1 VKYLAFIL
9 KNLGRSKRRTIL
21 TILSISVSLFVFA
34 VLISVPAIANKA
46 VADTAS
52 SVRLICINKAG
63 MTYGLPAAY
72 RPKIAALPH
81 VQAVIAQSW
90 FGGIYHEVSDQF
102 PNLAIDSDQTG
113 VMWPD
118 WNISAKALDD
128 FQRIR
133 TAALVGPATMRQFH
147 FHVGQ
152 QIMLRSPLYQFNLTF
167 KIVGVTGGKAPAN
180 FLVFRRDYLDQALG
194 GRPAFIED
202 IVVRVDSSNAEPQV
216 IDAID
221 RQFVNSSAETLTE
234 SDAVFMGSLLEGYRM
249 LFRFAVVLGLVV
261 VLTIGLVAANTAA
274 MAIRERRA
282 EIAVMRAI
290 GFGSGLV
297 MALVIAEAVLIGI
310 IGGLLACAGA
320 LGALRLLSTYANA
333 IGLTEMGSIPAS
345 IVTETMAVAILIG
358 FVSAYFPA
366 RSAARR
372 NIVDALRTVA

>member
-1 VKYLAFIL
+1 MKYLALIL

-46 VADTAS
+46 VADSAS

-102 PNLAIDSDQTG
+102 PNLAIDSDQAG

-118 WNISAKALDD
+118 WSLSAKALDD
-128 FQRIR
+128 FARIR
-133 TAALVGPATMRQFH
+133 TAALVGPATMRRFH

-152 QIMLRSPLYQFNLTF
+152 QIMLRSPLYQLNLTF

-180 FLVFRRDYLDQALG
+180 FMVFRRDYFDEALG
-194 GRPAFIED
+194 RAAFIED
-202 IVVRVDSSNAEPQV
+202 MVVRVDSSSAEPRV

-221 RQFVNSSAETLTE
+221 RQFANSSAETLTE

-249 LFRFAVVLGLVV
+249 LFRFAEVLGLVV

-310 IGGLLACAGA
+310 IGGLLACVGA

-333 IGLTEMGSIPAS
+333 IGLTEMGSIPVS

-358 FVSAYFPA
+358 FISAYFPA
-366 RSAARR
+366 RSAAQR

>member
-1 VKYLAFIL
+1 MKYLAFIL

-46 VADTAS
+46 IADTAS
-52 SVRLICINKAG
+52 SVRLICINRAG

-72 RPKIAALPH
+72 RPRIAALPH

-90 FGGIYHEVSDQF
+90 FGGIYHDVTDQF
-102 PNLAIDSDQTG
+102 PNLAIDSGQVG

-118 WNISAKALDD
+118 WNISAQALDD
-128 FQRIR
+128 FGRIR

-202 IVVRVDSSNAEPQV
+202 MVVRVDSSSAEPRV

-221 RQFVNSSAETLTE
+221 RQFANSSAETLTE
-234 SDAVFMGSLLEGYRM
+234 SDAVFMGGLLESYRM
-249 LFRFAVVLGLVV
+249 LFRFAEVIGLVV
-261 VLTIGLVAANTAA
+261 VLS
-274 MAIRERRA
+274 
-282 EIAVMRAI
+282 
-290 GFGSGLV
+290 GSGGRRHGRRSLRSRSTTSRPGRSRF
-297 MALVIAEAVLIGI
+297 APRSSSS
-310 IGGLLACAGA
+310 
-320 LGALRLLSTYANA
+320 LGSHS
-333 IGLTEMGSIPAS
+333 GSPTSAS
-345 IVTETMAVAILIG
+345 SATSCTCHDRTPP
-358 FVSAYFPA
+358 VSGM
-366 RSAARR
+366 R
-372 NIVDALRTVA
+372 